1 MAADFIIATD
11 STADLAEE
19 YIKKNEIEIYPLH
32 YIIDGTEYG
41 RELTELSNHDFYQ
54 SMRNGSMPKTSA
66 TSPEYVYNAMKKIAE
81 SGKDLLYIG
90 FSSGLSRSYNNGGVK
105 CKRIMEKYPD
115 RTFLAIDT
123 LNATVSQALIVDT
136 AVKMRAEG
144 KFLQETADYIHEN
157 LKNYVTTFTVDDLFH
172 LVKGGRLNKSAA
184 IIGTIISVK
193 PMLKVDEKDGTL
205 AVTGKVRGRRK
216 AIAALCDGIE
226 TLMHEERF
234 QGKIL
239 QAVSVAHGD
248 CLEEAQY
255 LVSLIKEKY
264 GLKEVTLQELS
275 PTLGSHAGAGTLAM
289 GVAIL

>member
-1 MAADFIIATD
+1 MAAEYIIATD

-19 YIKKNEIEIYPLH
+19 YVQKNEIEIYPLH
-32 YIIDGTEYG
+32 YIIDGKEYG
-41 RELTELSNHDFYQ
+41 RELTELSNHEFYQ
-54 SMRNGSMPKTSA
+54 AMRSGSMPKTSA
-66 TSPEYVYNAMKKIAE
+66 TSPEYVYNAMKKAAE

-90 FSSGLSRSYNNGGVK
+90 FSSGLSSSYSNGGVQ
-105 CKRIMEKYPD
+105 CNRIMEQYPE

-144 KFLQETADYIHEN
+144 RTLQETADYISAN

-184 IIGTIISVK
+184 IIGTMISIK
-193 PMLKVDEKDGTL
+193 PMLKVDGDNGTL

-226 TLMHEERF
+226 TLMKEDRF
-234 QGKIL
+234 QGKHL
-239 QAVSVAHGD
+239 QAVNVAHGD
-248 CLEEAQY
+248 CREEAEY
-255 LVSLIKEKY
+255 LAAMIKEKY
-264 GLKEVTLQELS
+264 GLQEVGLQELS
-275 PTLGSHAGAGTLAM
+275 PTLGSHAGAGTIAM